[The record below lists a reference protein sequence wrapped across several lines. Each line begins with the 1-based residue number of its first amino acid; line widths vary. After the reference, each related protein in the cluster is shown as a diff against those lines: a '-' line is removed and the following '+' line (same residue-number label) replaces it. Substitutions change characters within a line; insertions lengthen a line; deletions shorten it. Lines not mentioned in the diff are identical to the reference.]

1 MTVSITPAASRK
13 LASLKPDL
21 LAMPPAEAL
30 TFIHALRA
38 RRLRPERPIKAPRAA
53 ALKKPAKPKK
63 PKDLPDAQNQ

>member
-13 LASLKPDL
+13 LAALKQPL
-21 LAMPPAEAL
+21 LDMPPAEAL
-30 TFIHALRA
+30 TFIHTLRA